1 MPKGE
6 LSIAKD
12 TESWLFF
19 DNLKKKP
26 KQQYDNSKGFNRKFV
41 GKDIRFLKSAPKD

>member
-19 DNLKKKP
+19 DNLKKK
-26 KQQYDNSKGFNRKFV
+26 QNNSMIIVKGSTESSQEKTSDF
-41 GKDIRFLKSAPKD
+41 

>member
-1 MPKGE
+1 MLKAE

-19 DNLKKKP
+19 DNQK
-26 KQQYDNSKGFNRKFV
+26 NSMITVNGSTETSQEKTSDF
-41 GKDIRFLKSAPKD
+41 